1 MFDSDLNFGGVV
13 RGVAFLTLVLLAGA
27 LWFAVVEDGYTF
39 LDGLYMTVITVSTVG
54 FREVHD
60 LDASGKVFV
69 VVLIVA
75 GLTVMTYTL
84 GSIGRV
90 IVEGTLQRYV
100 GRQRMAR
107 EIENIRDHYIICGH
121 GRMGRILCE
130 ELQAEDVP
138 FVVVDGDPE
147 KAEHLRALGY
157 KVVEGDVTE
166 DEVLQ
171 RAGVER
177 ARGLVA
183 VVSRDV
189 DNLYIT
195 LSARQMCRERNP
207 GLYILSRATD
217 QGAGEKIRRAGADRV
232 ISPYV
237 IGGMR
242 LVQALLRPTVSDF
255 LDIATQAGGMDL
267 MFEQLK
273 IGTGAK
279 LDGVAIKDSGIRASF
294 DVIVI
299 GIKKKSGQMVFNPGP
314 DVRLETDDVLIT
326 MGDRGQLRRLA
337 AALR

>member
-1 MFDSDLNFGGVV
+1 MFDTDLNFSGVLRGVV
-13 RGVAFLTLVLLAGA
+13 FLTLVLLAGA
-27 LWFAVVEDGYTF
+27 LWFSVVEEGYTF

-69 VVLIVA
+69 VLLIIA
-75 GLTVMTYTL
+75 GLAVMTYTL
-84 GSIGRV
+84 GSIGRLM
-90 IVEGTLQRYV
+90 IEGTLQRYV

-107 EIENIRDHYIICGH
+107 EIESIRNHYIICGH

-130 ELQAEDVP
+130 ELQAEGVP

-147 KAEHLRALGY
+147 KAEQLREMRY

-166 DEVLQ
+166 DETLQ
-171 RAGVER
+171 QAGVER

-195 LSARQMCRERNP
+195 LSARQMCRESNP

-217 QGAGEKIRRAGADRV
+217 QTAGEKIRRAGADRV

-255 LDIATQAGGMDL
+255 VDIATQTGGMDL
-267 MFEQLK
+267 MFEELE
-273 IGTGAK
+273 IGTEAG

-314 DVRLETDDVLIT
+314 GVLLETGDVLIT

-337 AALR
+337 EAIG

>member
-1 MFDSDLNFGGVV
+1 MFDSDLNFNGVL
-13 RGVAFLTLVLLAGA
+13 RGLAFLALVLLAGA
-27 LWFAVVEDGYTF
+27 LWFSVIEGGYTF

-60 LDASGKVFV
+60 LDASGKIFV
-69 VVLIVA
+69 VVLIAA

-84 GSIGRV
+84 GSIGRL

-107 EIENIRDHYIICGH
+107 EIENIRNHYIICGH

-130 ELQAEDVP
+130 ELQAEGVP

-147 KAEHLRALGY
+147 KAEQLRGLGY
-157 KVVEGDVTE
+157 RVVEGDVTE
-166 DEVLQ
+166 DETLQ
-171 RAGVER
+171 QAGVER

-195 LSARQMCRERNP
+195 LSARQMCPVSNP
-207 GLYILSRATD
+207 DLYILSRATD
-217 QGAGEKIRRAGADRV
+217 QSAGEKIRRAGADRV

-255 LDIATQAGGMDL
+255 VDIATQTGGMEL
-267 MFEQLK
+267 MFEELK
-273 IGTGAK
+273 IGTEAG

-314 DVRLETDDVLIT
+314 DVRLETGDVLIT
-326 MGDRGQLRRLA
+326 MGDRRQLRRLA
-337 AALR
+337 EAIG